1 MSEFDSTKDNEI
13 IETNDDFEND
23 EFVKN
28 KIAFIER
35 YKAASNTA
43 NATIDD
49 NSNVF
54 SRNVAI
60 INSEIHKKDNTRIS
74 RAMVISKLKELYP
87 NFNAKRYVRDLED
100 HVIYKHDE
108 SSFAGAIAPYTY
120 SSKEVVYVKYNE
132 KPYLIPFDLLYNIV
146 DQDEVLV
153 DKDNIVYQKYPKNLY
168 IYDKDNTWTC
178 ISHITKKKR
187 HRDLVR
193 VKTYFGEDL
202 VVTDNHPMIVDVD
215 NTDNTVE
222 AINSLG
228 KKQYKT
234 DTQFEFDNNDSLDLT
249 NIFDCIKVYK
259 DYVLYKDNNV
269 THLPVSIS
277 VDREFGKFIGLF
289 IDKGK
294 FREHSKS
301 IEIEFDTAED
311 ADKWSNYLQDKFN
324 LSCLTYTYN
333 DKVLIATNEFL
344 YDLLKEYFLIGGSIY
359 NRTLPAIVFSFND
372 KFALGIIEGLLN
384 IDSLDNNSLY
394 YQSPSR
400 SLILQISAILK
411 YFGYAIKNSHNL
423 YDYDNTDISAWNVS
437 AYKLSNVKDTD
448 FYEYRMNGETVISD
462 VYKLNDTDPFVES
475 QNEFIYDITTST
487 HTFALNNILVHNCV
501 SITMYPFLMDGIKG
515 LGGLSASPKNL
526 KSFCGIFC
534 NMIFAISSQFAG
546 ACLYKDQKL
555 LINNNNLSYNVKIKD
570 FVNKFNLTNRFSN
583 YQGDWEYT
591 DISNQDYFVEEDEKK
606 VKINK
611 VYRRKYYD
619 EIYKVKTH
627 SGLECRVSKDH
638 KFKVLY
644 RGRIIEVPAH
654 DLKQYDT
661 VFVSTDHSCMIDKNS
676 QDYRDGQ
683 FLGIICGDGSVTNKN
698 YVRIAIHKDQM
709 YIKDFL
715 DSYFMDVYG
724 KIGSCALD
732 PRKNAMCYNYTVS
745 SMSIRNKIC
754 DLLTPCE
761 RHDTYT
767 KNVDIENKSLDFQM
781 GFLDG
786 LLVTDGNFSL
796 DKSIRISL
804 TNEGL
809 IDTVIKIVKNLNIP
823 CGKKT
828 GGKVYEKQT
837 NKRPVYN
844 FCVPSKVRKYLQ
856 LTPLKACKSSIE
868 RTSKRKD
875 TNDKLQGKETYYLGP
890 SHAEDAH
897 GNKFI
902 CRGNTHNEVYK
913 QYRTDVV
920 ESIETFKNDDKY
932 VYEIETETHW
942 YNCGG
947 MITHNCAT
955 SEALLYF
962 TYFCKKEWGD
972 DFYKR
977 LDEVVGHSH
986 SGKQK
991 TILSEIQQYWQQIV
1005 YTINQPAAA
1014 RGFQSAF
1021 VNFSYFDKP
1030 FFEGMFGE
1038 FYFPDGTKP
1047 DWESLKI
1054 MQMEFMKW
1062 FNAERLKTI
1071 LTFPVETVTLLYKDG
1086 KFLDEDMYNFVCD
1099 EYARGHS
1106 FFTYISDTVDSLS
1119 SCCFEGD
1126 EIIKVYDKNNN
1137 AKSISIKE
1145 FVNMNDSSINE
1156 SGCKI
1161 NNDFHY
1167 IDSYNENGDVERVK
1181 ITGTL
1186 KKESSKLYEFTI
1198 NDKHIAVTGD
1208 HIMMVKDTY
1217 DNEIKFIPAEFIA
1230 KDINRYL
1237 LATE

>member
-120 SSKEVVYVKYNE
+120 SSKEVVYVKYNG

-168 IYDKDNTWTC
+168 IYDKDNTWAC

-269 THLPVSIS
+269 THLPVSIN

-324 LSCLTYTYN
+324 LSCLTYTYT

-344 YDLLKEYFLIGGSIY
+344 YDLLKEYFLIGDSIY

-400 SLILQISAILK
+400 SLILQINAILK

-423 YDYDNTDISAWNVS
+423 YDYDNTAISAWNVS
-437 AYKLSNVKDTD
+437 AYKLSNIKDTD
-448 FYEYRMNGETVISD
+448 FYEYRMDGETTISD
-462 VYKLNDTDPFVES
+462 IYKLNDTDPFVES

-546 ACLYKDQKL
+546 A
-555 LINNNNLSYNVKIKD
+555 VA
-570 FVNKFNLTNRFSN
+570 V
-583 YQGDWEYT
+583 
-591 DISNQDYFVEEDEKK
+591 
-606 VKINK
+606 
-611 VYRRKYYD
+611 
-619 EIYKVKTH
+619 
-627 SGLECRVSKDH
+627 
-638 KFKVLY
+638 
-644 RGRIIEVPAH
+644 
-654 DLKQYDT
+654 
-661 VFVSTDHSCMIDKNS
+661 
-676 QDYRDGQ
+676 
-683 FLGIICGDGSVTNKN
+683 
-698 YVRIAIHKDQM
+698 
-709 YIKDFL
+709 
-715 DSYFMDVYG
+715 
-724 KIGSCALD
+724 
-732 PRKNAMCYNYTVS
+732 
-745 SMSIRNKIC
+745 
-754 DLLTPCE
+754 
-761 RHDTYT
+761 
-767 KNVDIENKSLDFQM
+767 
-781 GFLDG
+781 
-786 LLVTDGNFSL
+786 
-796 DKSIRISL
+796 
-804 TNEGL
+804 
-809 IDTVIKIVKNLNIP
+809 
-823 CGKKT
+823 
-828 GGKVYEKQT
+828 
-837 NKRPVYN
+837 
-844 FCVPSKVRKYLQ
+844 
-856 LTPLKACKSSIE
+856 
-868 RTSKRKD
+868 
-875 TNDKLQGKETYYLGP
+875 
-890 SHAEDAH
+890 
-897 GNKFI
+897 
-902 CRGNTHNEVYK
+902 
-913 QYRTDVV
+913 
-920 ESIETFKNDDKY
+920 
-932 VYEIETETHW
+932 
-942 YNCGG
+942 
-947 MITHNCAT
+947 

-1161 NNDFHY
+1161 NNDNGYHY

-1198 NDKHIAVTGD
+1198 NNKHIAVTGD
-1208 HIMMVKDTY
+1208 HIMMVKDTS

>member
-132 KPYLIPFDLLYNIV
+132 KPYLIPFDLLYDIV
-146 DQDEVLV
+146 KENEVLV

-168 IYDKDNTWTC
+168 IYDKDNTWAR

-234 DTQFEFDNNDSLDLT
+234 DTQFRFNNNDSVDLT
-249 NIFDCIKVYK
+249 NIFDGIKVYK

-289 IDKGK
+289 IDRGEFK
-294 FREHSKS
+294 ENSKS
-301 IEIEFDTAED
+301 VEIEFDTTED

-324 LSCLTYTYN
+324 LSCLTHTYN
-333 DKVLIATNEFL
+333 DKVLIVSNEFL
-344 YDLLKEYFLIGGSIY
+344 YDLLKEYFLIGDSIY
-359 NRTLPAIVFSFND
+359 NRTLPVNILLFN
-372 KFALGIIEGLLN
+372 KEFALGIIEGLLN

-437 AYKLSNVKDTD
+437 AYKLSNIKDTD
-448 FYEYRMNGETVISD
+448 FYEYRMGGETTISD

-487 HTFALNNILVHNCV
+487 RTFALNNILVHNCV

-546 ACLYKDQKL
+546 A
-555 LINNNNLSYNVKIKD
+555 VA
-570 FVNKFNLTNRFSN
+570 V
-583 YQGDWEYT
+583 
-591 DISNQDYFVEEDEKK
+591 
-606 VKINK
+606 
-611 VYRRKYYD
+611 
-619 EIYKVKTH
+619 
-627 SGLECRVSKDH
+627 
-638 KFKVLY
+638 
-644 RGRIIEVPAH
+644 
-654 DLKQYDT
+654 
-661 VFVSTDHSCMIDKNS
+661 
-676 QDYRDGQ
+676 
-683 FLGIICGDGSVTNKN
+683 
-698 YVRIAIHKDQM
+698 
-709 YIKDFL
+709 
-715 DSYFMDVYG
+715 
-724 KIGSCALD
+724 
-732 PRKNAMCYNYTVS
+732 
-745 SMSIRNKIC
+745 
-754 DLLTPCE
+754 
-761 RHDTYT
+761 
-767 KNVDIENKSLDFQM
+767 
-781 GFLDG
+781 
-786 LLVTDGNFSL
+786 
-796 DKSIRISL
+796 
-804 TNEGL
+804 
-809 IDTVIKIVKNLNIP
+809 
-823 CGKKT
+823 
-828 GGKVYEKQT
+828 
-837 NKRPVYN
+837 
-844 FCVPSKVRKYLQ
+844 
-856 LTPLKACKSSIE
+856 
-868 RTSKRKD
+868 
-875 TNDKLQGKETYYLGP
+875 
-890 SHAEDAH
+890 
-897 GNKFI
+897 
-902 CRGNTHNEVYK
+902 
-913 QYRTDVV
+913 
-920 ESIETFKNDDKY
+920 
-932 VYEIETETHW
+932 
-942 YNCGG
+942 
-947 MITHNCAT
+947 

-1054 MQMEFMKW
+1054 IQMEFMKW

-1099 EYARGHS
+1099 EYERGHS

-1161 NNDFHY
+1161 NNDNGYHY
-1167 IDSYNENGDVERVK
+1167 IDSYNENGDTERTK

-1198 NDKHIAVTGD
+1198 NNKHIAVTGD
-1208 HIMMVKDTY
+1208 HIMMVKDIS
-1217 DNEIKFIPAEFIA
+1217 DNEIKFVPAEFVA

>member
-35 YKAASNTA
+35 YKEASNTA

-168 IYDKDNTWTC
+168 IYDKDNTWVR

-249 NIFDCIKVYK
+249 NIFDGTKLYK

-269 THLPVSIS
+269 VQMPLSIS

-289 IDKGK
+289 IDKGE
-294 FREHSKS
+294 FREHNKS
-301 IEIEFDTAED
+301 IEIEFDSSED
-311 ADKWSNYLQDKFN
+311 TDKWSNYLQDKLN

-344 YDLLKEYFLIGGSIY
+344 YDLLKEYFLIGISIY
-359 NRTLPAIVFSFND
+359 NRTLPVNILSFND
-372 KFALGIIEGLLN
+372 EFALGIIEGLLN

-423 YDYDNTDISAWNVS
+423 YDYGSTDISAWNVS

-448 FYEYRMNGETVISD
+448 FYEYRMDGETVISD
-462 VYKLNDTDPFVES
+462 VYKLNDTDQFVES

-546 ACLYKDQKL
+546 A
-555 LINNNNLSYNVKIKD
+555 VA
-570 FVNKFNLTNRFSN
+570 
-583 YQGDWEYT
+583 
-591 DISNQDYFVEEDEKK
+591 
-606 VKINK
+606 
-611 VYRRKYYD
+611 
-619 EIYKVKTH
+619 
-627 SGLECRVSKDH
+627 VSE
-638 KFKVLY
+638 L
-644 RGRIIEVPAH
+644 
-654 DLKQYDT
+654 
-661 VFVSTDHSCMIDKNS
+661 
-676 QDYRDGQ
+676 
-683 FLGIICGDGSVTNKN
+683 
-698 YVRIAIHKDQM
+698 
-709 YIKDFL
+709 
-715 DSYFMDVYG
+715 
-724 KIGSCALD
+724 
-732 PRKNAMCYNYTVS
+732 
-745 SMSIRNKIC
+745 
-754 DLLTPCE
+754 
-761 RHDTYT
+761 
-767 KNVDIENKSLDFQM
+767 
-781 GFLDG
+781 
-786 LLVTDGNFSL
+786 
-796 DKSIRISL
+796 
-804 TNEGL
+804 
-809 IDTVIKIVKNLNIP
+809 
-823 CGKKT
+823 
-828 GGKVYEKQT
+828 
-837 NKRPVYN
+837 
-844 FCVPSKVRKYLQ
+844 
-856 LTPLKACKSSIE
+856 
-868 RTSKRKD
+868 
-875 TNDKLQGKETYYLGP
+875 
-890 SHAEDAH
+890 
-897 GNKFI
+897 
-902 CRGNTHNEVYK
+902 
-913 QYRTDVV
+913 
-920 ESIETFKNDDKY
+920 
-932 VYEIETETHW
+932 
-942 YNCGG
+942 
-947 MITHNCAT
+947 
-955 SEALLYF
+955 LLYF
-962 TYFCKKEWGD
+962 TFYCKKEWGD

-1137 AKSISIKE
+1137 VKPISIKD

-1161 NNDFHY
+1161 NNDNDYHY

-1198 NDKHIAVTGD
+1198 NNKHIAVTGD
-1208 HIMMVKDTY
+1208 HIMMVKDTS

>member
-1 MSEFDSTKDNEI
+1 MSEFDNTKDNEI

-132 KPYLIPFDLLYNIV
+132 KPYLIPFDLLYTIV

-168 IYDKDNTWTC
+168 IYDKDNTWAR

-202 VVTDNHPMIVDVD
+202 VVTDNHPMIVDID

-249 NIFDCIKVYK
+249 NIFDGTK
-259 DYVLYKDNNV
+259 LYKDNNV
-269 THLPVSIS
+269 AQMPLSIS

-294 FREHSKS
+294 FRENNKS
-301 IEIEFDTAED
+301 IEIEFDSSED
-311 ADKWSNYLQDKFN
+311 ADKWSNYLQDKLN
-324 LSCLTYTYN
+324 LSCLTHTYN

-344 YDLLKEYFLIGGSIY
+344 YDLLKEYFLIGDSIY
-359 NRTLPAIVFSFND
+359 NRTLPVNILSFND
-372 KFALGIIEGLLN
+372 EFALGIIEGLLN

-400 SLILQISAILK
+400 SLILQIGAILK
-411 YFGYAIKNSHNL
+411 YFGYATKNSHNL
-423 YDYDNTDISAWNVS
+423 YDYGSTDISAWNVS
-437 AYKLSNVKDTD
+437 AYKLSNIKDTD
-448 FYEYRMNGETVISD
+448 FYEYRMDGETVISD

-487 HTFALNNILVHNCV
+487 HMFALNNILVHNCV
-501 SITMYPFLMDGIKG
+501 SVTMYPFLMDGIKG

-546 ACLYKDQKL
+546 A
-555 LINNNNLSYNVKIKD
+555 VA
-570 FVNKFNLTNRFSN
+570 
-583 YQGDWEYT
+583 
-591 DISNQDYFVEEDEKK
+591 
-606 VKINK
+606 
-611 VYRRKYYD
+611 
-619 EIYKVKTH
+619 
-627 SGLECRVSKDH
+627 VSE
-638 KFKVLY
+638 L
-644 RGRIIEVPAH
+644 
-654 DLKQYDT
+654 
-661 VFVSTDHSCMIDKNS
+661 
-676 QDYRDGQ
+676 
-683 FLGIICGDGSVTNKN
+683 
-698 YVRIAIHKDQM
+698 
-709 YIKDFL
+709 
-715 DSYFMDVYG
+715 
-724 KIGSCALD
+724 
-732 PRKNAMCYNYTVS
+732 
-745 SMSIRNKIC
+745 
-754 DLLTPCE
+754 
-761 RHDTYT
+761 
-767 KNVDIENKSLDFQM
+767 
-781 GFLDG
+781 
-786 LLVTDGNFSL
+786 
-796 DKSIRISL
+796 
-804 TNEGL
+804 
-809 IDTVIKIVKNLNIP
+809 
-823 CGKKT
+823 
-828 GGKVYEKQT
+828 
-837 NKRPVYN
+837 
-844 FCVPSKVRKYLQ
+844 
-856 LTPLKACKSSIE
+856 
-868 RTSKRKD
+868 
-875 TNDKLQGKETYYLGP
+875 
-890 SHAEDAH
+890 
-897 GNKFI
+897 
-902 CRGNTHNEVYK
+902 
-913 QYRTDVV
+913 
-920 ESIETFKNDDKY
+920 
-932 VYEIETETHW
+932 
-942 YNCGG
+942 
-947 MITHNCAT
+947 
-955 SEALLYF
+955 LLYF
-962 TYFCKKEWGD
+962 TFYCKKEWGD

-977 LDEVVGHSH
+977 LDEVVGHSYD
-986 SGKQK
+986 GKHK

-1021 VNFSYFDKP
+1021 INFSYFDKP

-1137 AKSISIKE
+1137 VKSISIKD
-1145 FVNMNDSSINE
+1145 FVNMNDSSTNE

-1161 NNDFHY
+1161 NNDNDYHY

-1198 NDKHIAVTGD
+1198 NNKHIAVTGD
-1208 HIMMVKDTY
+1208 HIMMVKDTS

>member
-35 YKAASNTA
+35 YKEASNTA

-132 KPYLIPFDLLYNIV
+132 KSYLIPFDLLYNIV

-168 IYDKDNTWTC
+168 IYDKDNTWAR

-234 DTQFEFDNNDSLDLT
+234 DTQFEFNNNDSLDLT
-249 NIFDCIKVYK
+249 DTLDGIKVYK

-269 THLPVSIS
+269 VQMPPNIKI
-277 VDREFGKFIGLF
+277 DREFGKFIGLF

-294 FREHSKS
+294 FREHNKS
-301 IEIEFDTAED
+301 IEIEFDSSED
-311 ADKWSNYLQDKFN
+311 TDKWSNYLQDKLN
-324 LSCLTYTYN
+324 LSCLTHTYN

-344 YDLLKEYFLIGGSIY
+344 YDLLKEYFLIGDSIY
-359 NRTLPAIVFSFND
+359 NRTLPVNILSFND
-372 KFALGIIEGLLN
+372 EFALGIIEGLLN

-400 SLILQISAILK
+400 SLILQIGAILK
-411 YFGYAIKNSHNL
+411 YFGYATKNSHNL
-423 YDYDNTDISAWNVS
+423 YDYGSTDISAWNVS
-437 AYKLSNVKDTD
+437 AYKLSNIKDTD
-448 FYEYRMNGETVISD
+448 FYEYRMDGETVISD

-487 HTFALNNILVHNCV
+487 RTFALNNILVHNCV
-501 SITMYPFLMDGIKG
+501 SVTMYPFLMDGIKG

-546 ACLYKDQKL
+546 A
-555 LINNNNLSYNVKIKD
+555 VA
-570 FVNKFNLTNRFSN
+570 
-583 YQGDWEYT
+583 
-591 DISNQDYFVEEDEKK
+591 
-606 VKINK
+606 
-611 VYRRKYYD
+611 
-619 EIYKVKTH
+619 
-627 SGLECRVSKDH
+627 VSE
-638 KFKVLY
+638 L
-644 RGRIIEVPAH
+644 
-654 DLKQYDT
+654 
-661 VFVSTDHSCMIDKNS
+661 
-676 QDYRDGQ
+676 
-683 FLGIICGDGSVTNKN
+683 
-698 YVRIAIHKDQM
+698 
-709 YIKDFL
+709 
-715 DSYFMDVYG
+715 
-724 KIGSCALD
+724 
-732 PRKNAMCYNYTVS
+732 
-745 SMSIRNKIC
+745 
-754 DLLTPCE
+754 
-761 RHDTYT
+761 
-767 KNVDIENKSLDFQM
+767 
-781 GFLDG
+781 
-786 LLVTDGNFSL
+786 
-796 DKSIRISL
+796 
-804 TNEGL
+804 
-809 IDTVIKIVKNLNIP
+809 
-823 CGKKT
+823 
-828 GGKVYEKQT
+828 
-837 NKRPVYN
+837 
-844 FCVPSKVRKYLQ
+844 
-856 LTPLKACKSSIE
+856 
-868 RTSKRKD
+868 
-875 TNDKLQGKETYYLGP
+875 
-890 SHAEDAH
+890 
-897 GNKFI
+897 
-902 CRGNTHNEVYK
+902 
-913 QYRTDVV
+913 
-920 ESIETFKNDDKY
+920 
-932 VYEIETETHW
+932 
-942 YNCGG
+942 
-947 MITHNCAT
+947 
-955 SEALLYF
+955 LLYF
-962 TYFCKKEWGD
+962 TFYCKKEWGD

-977 LDEVVGHSH
+977 LDEVVGHSYD
-986 SGKQK
+986 GKQK

-1137 AKSISIKE
+1137 VKSISIKD

-1161 NNDFHY
+1161 NNDNDYHY

-1198 NDKHIAVTGD
+1198 NNKHIAVTGD
-1208 HIMMVKDTY
+1208 HIMMVKDTS

>member
-120 SSKEVVYVKYNE
+120 SSKEVVYVKYNG

-168 IYDKDNTWTC
+168 IYDKDNTWAC

-269 THLPVSIS
+269 THLPVSIN

-324 LSCLTYTYN
+324 LSCLTYTYT

-344 YDLLKEYFLIGGSIY
+344 YDLLKEYFLIGDSIY

-400 SLILQISAILK
+400 SLILQINAILK

-423 YDYDNTDISAWNVS
+423 YDYDNTAISAWNVS
-437 AYKLSNVKDTD
+437 AYKLSNIKDTD
-448 FYEYRMNGETVISD
+448 FYEYRMDGETTISD

-546 ACLYKDQKL
+546 A
-555 LINNNNLSYNVKIKD
+555 VA
-570 FVNKFNLTNRFSN
+570 V
-583 YQGDWEYT
+583 
-591 DISNQDYFVEEDEKK
+591 
-606 VKINK
+606 
-611 VYRRKYYD
+611 
-619 EIYKVKTH
+619 
-627 SGLECRVSKDH
+627 
-638 KFKVLY
+638 
-644 RGRIIEVPAH
+644 
-654 DLKQYDT
+654 
-661 VFVSTDHSCMIDKNS
+661 
-676 QDYRDGQ
+676 
-683 FLGIICGDGSVTNKN
+683 
-698 YVRIAIHKDQM
+698 
-709 YIKDFL
+709 
-715 DSYFMDVYG
+715 
-724 KIGSCALD
+724 
-732 PRKNAMCYNYTVS
+732 
-745 SMSIRNKIC
+745 
-754 DLLTPCE
+754 
-761 RHDTYT
+761 
-767 KNVDIENKSLDFQM
+767 
-781 GFLDG
+781 
-786 LLVTDGNFSL
+786 
-796 DKSIRISL
+796 
-804 TNEGL
+804 
-809 IDTVIKIVKNLNIP
+809 
-823 CGKKT
+823 
-828 GGKVYEKQT
+828 
-837 NKRPVYN
+837 
-844 FCVPSKVRKYLQ
+844 
-856 LTPLKACKSSIE
+856 
-868 RTSKRKD
+868 
-875 TNDKLQGKETYYLGP
+875 
-890 SHAEDAH
+890 
-897 GNKFI
+897 
-902 CRGNTHNEVYK
+902 
-913 QYRTDVV
+913 
-920 ESIETFKNDDKY
+920 
-932 VYEIETETHW
+932 
-942 YNCGG
+942 
-947 MITHNCAT
+947 

-1062 FNAERLKTI
+1062 FNTERLKTI

-1161 NNDFHY
+1161 NNDNGYHY

-1198 NDKHIAVTGD
+1198 NNKHIAVTGD
-1208 HIMMVKDTY
+1208 HIMMVKDTS

>member
-35 YKAASNTA
+35 YKEASNTA

-108 SSFAGAIAPYTY
+108 SSFAGAIAPY
-120 SSKEVVYVKYNE
+120 
-132 KPYLIPFDLLYNIV
+132 
-146 DQDEVLV
+146 
-153 DKDNIVYQKYPKNLY
+153 
-168 IYDKDNTWTC
+168 
-178 ISHITKKKR
+178 
-187 HRDLVR
+187 
-193 VKTYFGEDL
+193 
-202 VVTDNHPMIVDVD
+202 
-215 NTDNTVE
+215 
-222 AINSLG
+222 
-228 KKQYKT
+228 
-234 DTQFEFDNNDSLDLT
+234 
-249 NIFDCIKVYK
+249 
-259 DYVLYKDNNV
+259 
-269 THLPVSIS
+269 
-277 VDREFGKFIGLF
+277 
-289 IDKGK
+289 
-294 FREHSKS
+294 
-301 IEIEFDTAED
+301 
-311 ADKWSNYLQDKFN
+311 
-324 LSCLTYTYN
+324 
-333 DKVLIATNEFL
+333 
-344 YDLLKEYFLIGGSIY
+344 
-359 NRTLPAIVFSFND
+359 
-372 KFALGIIEGLLN
+372 
-384 IDSLDNNSLY
+384 
-394 YQSPSR
+394 
-400 SLILQISAILK
+400 
-411 YFGYAIKNSHNL
+411 
-423 YDYDNTDISAWNVS
+423 
-437 AYKLSNVKDTD
+437 
-448 FYEYRMNGETVISD
+448 
-462 VYKLNDTDPFVES
+462 
-475 QNEFIYDITTST
+475 
-487 HTFALNNILVHNCV
+487 CV
-501 SITMYPFLMDGIKG
+501 SVTMYPFLMDGIKG

-546 ACLYKDQKL
+546 A
-555 LINNNNLSYNVKIKD
+555 VA
-570 FVNKFNLTNRFSN
+570 
-583 YQGDWEYT
+583 
-591 DISNQDYFVEEDEKK
+591 
-606 VKINK
+606 
-611 VYRRKYYD
+611 
-619 EIYKVKTH
+619 
-627 SGLECRVSKDH
+627 VSE
-638 KFKVLY
+638 L
-644 RGRIIEVPAH
+644 
-654 DLKQYDT
+654 
-661 VFVSTDHSCMIDKNS
+661 
-676 QDYRDGQ
+676 
-683 FLGIICGDGSVTNKN
+683 
-698 YVRIAIHKDQM
+698 
-709 YIKDFL
+709 
-715 DSYFMDVYG
+715 
-724 KIGSCALD
+724 
-732 PRKNAMCYNYTVS
+732 
-745 SMSIRNKIC
+745 
-754 DLLTPCE
+754 
-761 RHDTYT
+761 
-767 KNVDIENKSLDFQM
+767 
-781 GFLDG
+781 
-786 LLVTDGNFSL
+786 
-796 DKSIRISL
+796 
-804 TNEGL
+804 
-809 IDTVIKIVKNLNIP
+809 
-823 CGKKT
+823 
-828 GGKVYEKQT
+828 
-837 NKRPVYN
+837 
-844 FCVPSKVRKYLQ
+844 
-856 LTPLKACKSSIE
+856 
-868 RTSKRKD
+868 
-875 TNDKLQGKETYYLGP
+875 
-890 SHAEDAH
+890 
-897 GNKFI
+897 
-902 CRGNTHNEVYK
+902 
-913 QYRTDVV
+913 
-920 ESIETFKNDDKY
+920 
-932 VYEIETETHW
+932 
-942 YNCGG
+942 
-947 MITHNCAT
+947 
-955 SEALLYF
+955 LLYF
-962 TYFCKKEWGD
+962 TFYCKKEWGD

-1054 MQMEFMKW
+1054 MQMEFTKW

-1137 AKSISIKE
+1137 VKPISIKD

-1198 NDKHIAVTGD
+1198 NNKHIAVTGD
-1208 HIMMVKDTY
+1208 HIMMVKDTS

>member
-28 KIAFIER
+28 KLEFIEC
-35 YKAASNTA
+35 YKKAANTA

-49 NSNVF
+49 NSNVANKNAAVL
-54 SRNVAI
+54 S
-60 INSEIHKKDNTRIS
+60 SEIHKKDNTRIS

-168 IYDKDNTWTC
+168 IYDKDNTWAR

-249 NIFDCIKVYK
+249 DTLDGIKVYK

-269 THLPVSIS
+269 VQMPLSIKI
-277 VDREFGKFIGLF
+277 DRGFGKFIGLF

-294 FREHSKS
+294 FRENSSS
-301 IEIEFDTAED
+301 IEIEFDSSED
-311 ADKWSNYLQDKFN
+311 ANKWSNYLQDKLN

-333 DKVLIATNEFL
+333 DKVLIVPNEFL
-344 YDLLKEYFLIGGSIY
+344 YDLLKEYFLIGDSIY
-359 NRTLPAIVFSFND
+359 NRTLPVNILSFND
-372 KFALGIIEGLLN
+372 EFALGIIEGLLN
-384 IDSLDNNSLY
+384 VESLDNNSLY

-400 SLILQISAILK
+400 SLILQLSAILK
-411 YFGYAIKNSHNL
+411 YFGYAIKNSHNSC
-423 YDYDNTDISAWNVS
+423 DYDNTDISAWNVS
-437 AYKLSNVKDTD
+437 VYKLSNIKDTD
-448 FYEYRMNGETVISD
+448 FYEYRMGSETTISD

-487 HTFALNNILVHNCV
+487 RTFALNNILVHNCV
-501 SITMYPFLMDGIKG
+501 SVTMYPFLMDGIKG

-546 ACLYKDQKL
+546 A
-555 LINNNNLSYNVKIKD
+555 VA
-570 FVNKFNLTNRFSN
+570 V
-583 YQGDWEYT
+583 
-591 DISNQDYFVEEDEKK
+591 
-606 VKINK
+606 
-611 VYRRKYYD
+611 
-619 EIYKVKTH
+619 
-627 SGLECRVSKDH
+627 
-638 KFKVLY
+638 
-644 RGRIIEVPAH
+644 
-654 DLKQYDT
+654 
-661 VFVSTDHSCMIDKNS
+661 
-676 QDYRDGQ
+676 
-683 FLGIICGDGSVTNKN
+683 
-698 YVRIAIHKDQM
+698 
-709 YIKDFL
+709 
-715 DSYFMDVYG
+715 
-724 KIGSCALD
+724 
-732 PRKNAMCYNYTVS
+732 
-745 SMSIRNKIC
+745 
-754 DLLTPCE
+754 
-761 RHDTYT
+761 
-767 KNVDIENKSLDFQM
+767 
-781 GFLDG
+781 
-786 LLVTDGNFSL
+786 
-796 DKSIRISL
+796 
-804 TNEGL
+804 
-809 IDTVIKIVKNLNIP
+809 
-823 CGKKT
+823 
-828 GGKVYEKQT
+828 
-837 NKRPVYN
+837 
-844 FCVPSKVRKYLQ
+844 
-856 LTPLKACKSSIE
+856 
-868 RTSKRKD
+868 
-875 TNDKLQGKETYYLGP
+875 
-890 SHAEDAH
+890 
-897 GNKFI
+897 
-902 CRGNTHNEVYK
+902 
-913 QYRTDVV
+913 
-920 ESIETFKNDDKY
+920 
-932 VYEIETETHW
+932 
-942 YNCGG
+942 
-947 MITHNCAT
+947 

-977 LDEVVGHSH
+977 LDEVVGHSYD
-986 SGKQK
+986 GKHK

-1198 NDKHIAVTGD
+1198 NDKHIAITGD
-1208 HIMMVKDTY
+1208 HIMMVKDIY

>member
-35 YKAASNTA
+35 YKEASNTA

-168 IYDKDNTWTC
+168 IYDKDNTWAR

-202 VVTDNHPMIVDVD
+202 VVTDNHPMIVDID
-215 NTDNTVE
+215 NTDSTVE

-249 NIFDCIKVYK
+249 NIFDGTKLYK

-269 THLPVSIS
+269 VQMPLSIS

-294 FREHSKS
+294 FRENNKS
-301 IEIEFDTAED
+301 IEIEFDSSED
-311 ADKWSNYLQDKFN
+311 ADKWSNYLQDKLN
-324 LSCLTYTYN
+324 LSCLTHTYN

-344 YDLLKEYFLIGGSIY
+344 YDLLKEYFLIGDSIY
-359 NRTLPAIVFSFND
+359 NRTLPVNILSFND
-372 KFALGIIEGLLN
+372 EFALGIIEGLLN
-384 IDSLDNNSLY
+384 INSLDNNSLY

-400 SLILQISAILK
+400 SLILQIGAILK
-411 YFGYAIKNSHNL
+411 YFGYATKNSHNL
-423 YDYDNTDISAWNVS
+423 YDYGSTDISAWNVS
-437 AYKLSNVKDTD
+437 AYKLSNIKDTD
-448 FYEYRMNGETVISD
+448 FYEYRMDGETVISD

-487 HTFALNNILVHNCV
+487 RMFALNNILVHNCV
-501 SITMYPFLMDGIKG
+501 SVTMYPFLMDGIKG

-546 ACLYKDQKL
+546 A
-555 LINNNNLSYNVKIKD
+555 VA
-570 FVNKFNLTNRFSN
+570 
-583 YQGDWEYT
+583 
-591 DISNQDYFVEEDEKK
+591 
-606 VKINK
+606 
-611 VYRRKYYD
+611 
-619 EIYKVKTH
+619 
-627 SGLECRVSKDH
+627 VSE
-638 KFKVLY
+638 L
-644 RGRIIEVPAH
+644 
-654 DLKQYDT
+654 
-661 VFVSTDHSCMIDKNS
+661 
-676 QDYRDGQ
+676 
-683 FLGIICGDGSVTNKN
+683 
-698 YVRIAIHKDQM
+698 
-709 YIKDFL
+709 
-715 DSYFMDVYG
+715 
-724 KIGSCALD
+724 
-732 PRKNAMCYNYTVS
+732 
-745 SMSIRNKIC
+745 
-754 DLLTPCE
+754 
-761 RHDTYT
+761 
-767 KNVDIENKSLDFQM
+767 
-781 GFLDG
+781 
-786 LLVTDGNFSL
+786 
-796 DKSIRISL
+796 
-804 TNEGL
+804 
-809 IDTVIKIVKNLNIP
+809 
-823 CGKKT
+823 
-828 GGKVYEKQT
+828 
-837 NKRPVYN
+837 
-844 FCVPSKVRKYLQ
+844 
-856 LTPLKACKSSIE
+856 
-868 RTSKRKD
+868 
-875 TNDKLQGKETYYLGP
+875 
-890 SHAEDAH
+890 
-897 GNKFI
+897 
-902 CRGNTHNEVYK
+902 
-913 QYRTDVV
+913 
-920 ESIETFKNDDKY
+920 
-932 VYEIETETHW
+932 
-942 YNCGG
+942 
-947 MITHNCAT
+947 
-955 SEALLYF
+955 LLYF
-962 TYFCKKEWGD
+962 TFYCKKEWGD

-977 LDEVVGHSH
+977 LDEVVGHSYD
-986 SGKQK
+986 GKHK

-1021 VNFSYFDKP
+1021 INFSYFDKP

-1086 KFLDEDMYNFVCD
+1086 KFLDEDMHNFVCD

-1137 AKSISIKE
+1137 VKSISIKD

-1161 NNDFHY
+1161 NNDNDYHY

-1198 NDKHIAVTGD
+1198 NNKHIAVTGD
-1208 HIMMVKDTY
+1208 HIMMVKDTS

>member
-35 YKAASNTA
+35 YKEASNTA

-132 KPYLIPFDLLYNIV
+132 KSYLIPFDLLYNIV

-168 IYDKDNTWTC
+168 IYDKDNTWAR

-234 DTQFEFDNNDSLDLT
+234 DTQFEFNNNDSLDLT
-249 NIFDCIKVYK
+249 DTLDGIKVYK

-269 THLPVSIS
+269 VQMPPNIKI
-277 VDREFGKFIGLF
+277 DREFGKFIGLF

-294 FREHSKS
+294 FREHNKS
-301 IEIEFDTAED
+301 IEIEFDSSED
-311 ADKWSNYLQDKFN
+311 TDKWSNYLQDKLN
-324 LSCLTYTYN
+324 LSCLTHTYN

-344 YDLLKEYFLIGGSIY
+344 YDLLKEYFLIGDSIY
-359 NRTLPAIVFSFND
+359 NRTLPVNILSFND
-372 KFALGIIEGLLN
+372 EFALGIIEGLLN

-400 SLILQISAILK
+400 PLILQIGAILK
-411 YFGYAIKNSHNL
+411 YFGYATKNSHNL
-423 YDYDNTDISAWNVS
+423 YDYGSTDISAWNVS
-437 AYKLSNVKDTD
+437 AYKLSNIKDTD
-448 FYEYRMNGETVISD
+448 FYEYRMDGETVISD

-487 HTFALNNILVHNCV
+487 RTFALNNILVHNCV
-501 SITMYPFLMDGIKG
+501 SVTMYPFLMDGIKG

-546 ACLYKDQKL
+546 A
-555 LINNNNLSYNVKIKD
+555 VA
-570 FVNKFNLTNRFSN
+570 
-583 YQGDWEYT
+583 
-591 DISNQDYFVEEDEKK
+591 
-606 VKINK
+606 
-611 VYRRKYYD
+611 
-619 EIYKVKTH
+619 
-627 SGLECRVSKDH
+627 VSE
-638 KFKVLY
+638 L
-644 RGRIIEVPAH
+644 
-654 DLKQYDT
+654 
-661 VFVSTDHSCMIDKNS
+661 
-676 QDYRDGQ
+676 
-683 FLGIICGDGSVTNKN
+683 
-698 YVRIAIHKDQM
+698 
-709 YIKDFL
+709 
-715 DSYFMDVYG
+715 
-724 KIGSCALD
+724 
-732 PRKNAMCYNYTVS
+732 
-745 SMSIRNKIC
+745 
-754 DLLTPCE
+754 
-761 RHDTYT
+761 
-767 KNVDIENKSLDFQM
+767 
-781 GFLDG
+781 
-786 LLVTDGNFSL
+786 
-796 DKSIRISL
+796 
-804 TNEGL
+804 
-809 IDTVIKIVKNLNIP
+809 
-823 CGKKT
+823 
-828 GGKVYEKQT
+828 
-837 NKRPVYN
+837 
-844 FCVPSKVRKYLQ
+844 
-856 LTPLKACKSSIE
+856 
-868 RTSKRKD
+868 
-875 TNDKLQGKETYYLGP
+875 
-890 SHAEDAH
+890 
-897 GNKFI
+897 
-902 CRGNTHNEVYK
+902 
-913 QYRTDVV
+913 
-920 ESIETFKNDDKY
+920 
-932 VYEIETETHW
+932 
-942 YNCGG
+942 
-947 MITHNCAT
+947 
-955 SEALLYF
+955 LLYF
-962 TYFCKKEWGD
+962 TFYCKKEWGD

-977 LDEVVGHSH
+977 LDEVVGHSYD
-986 SGKQK
+986 GKQK

-1137 AKSISIKE
+1137 VKSISIKD

-1161 NNDFHY
+1161 NNDNDYHY

-1198 NDKHIAVTGD
+1198 NNKHIAVTGD
-1208 HIMMVKDTY
+1208 HIMMVKDTS

>member
-120 SSKEVVYVKYNE
+120 SSKEVVYVKYNG
-132 KPYLIPFDLLYNIV
+132 KPYLIPFDLLYDIV
-146 DQDEVLV
+146 KENEVLV

-168 IYDKDNTWTC
+168 IYDKDNTWAR

-202 VVTDNHPMIVDVD
+202 IVTDNHPMIIDID

-249 NIFDCIKVYK
+249 NIFDGIKVYK

-277 VDREFGKFIGLF
+277 IDREFGKFIGLF

-311 ADKWSNYLQDKFN
+311 ADKWSNYLQDKLN
-324 LSCLTYTYN
+324 LSCLTCTYT

-344 YDLLKEYFLIGGSIY
+344 YDLLKEYFLIGHSIY
-359 NRTLPAIVFSFND
+359 NRTLPANVFSF
-372 KFALGIIEGLLN
+372 KKEFALGIIEGLLN

-400 SLILQISAILK
+400 SLILQINAILK

-437 AYKLSNVKDTD
+437 AYKLSNIKDTD
-448 FYEYRMNGETVISD
+448 FYEYRMDGETTISD
-462 VYKLNDTDPFVES
+462 VYKLNDTDPFVEA
-475 QNEFIYDITTST
+475 QNAFIYDITTST
-487 HTFALNNILVHNCV
+487 RTFTLNNILVHNCV

-546 ACLYKDQKL
+546 A
-555 LINNNNLSYNVKIKD
+555 VA
-570 FVNKFNLTNRFSN
+570 V
-583 YQGDWEYT
+583 
-591 DISNQDYFVEEDEKK
+591 
-606 VKINK
+606 
-611 VYRRKYYD
+611 
-619 EIYKVKTH
+619 
-627 SGLECRVSKDH
+627 
-638 KFKVLY
+638 
-644 RGRIIEVPAH
+644 
-654 DLKQYDT
+654 
-661 VFVSTDHSCMIDKNS
+661 
-676 QDYRDGQ
+676 
-683 FLGIICGDGSVTNKN
+683 
-698 YVRIAIHKDQM
+698 
-709 YIKDFL
+709 
-715 DSYFMDVYG
+715 
-724 KIGSCALD
+724 
-732 PRKNAMCYNYTVS
+732 
-745 SMSIRNKIC
+745 
-754 DLLTPCE
+754 
-761 RHDTYT
+761 
-767 KNVDIENKSLDFQM
+767 
-781 GFLDG
+781 
-786 LLVTDGNFSL
+786 
-796 DKSIRISL
+796 
-804 TNEGL
+804 
-809 IDTVIKIVKNLNIP
+809 
-823 CGKKT
+823 
-828 GGKVYEKQT
+828 
-837 NKRPVYN
+837 
-844 FCVPSKVRKYLQ
+844 
-856 LTPLKACKSSIE
+856 
-868 RTSKRKD
+868 
-875 TNDKLQGKETYYLGP
+875 
-890 SHAEDAH
+890 
-897 GNKFI
+897 
-902 CRGNTHNEVYK
+902 
-913 QYRTDVV
+913 
-920 ESIETFKNDDKY
+920 
-932 VYEIETETHW
+932 
-942 YNCGG
+942 
-947 MITHNCAT
+947 

-1030 FFEGMFGE
+1030 FFEGMFGD

-1047 DWESLKI
+1047 DWESLKT

-1161 NNDFHY
+1161 NNDNGYHY

-1198 NDKHIAVTGD
+1198 NNKHIAVTGD
-1208 HIMMVKDTY
+1208 HIMMVKDTS